1 MKQHT
6 LSTKAQQFNKLEFY
20 CSTNVQQKVGFKSLL
35 RILLRLN
42 YLILF
47 SLSIN
52 STFQHIFEEQNL
64 YLW

>member
-1 MKQHT
+1 MIFNY
-6 LSTKAQQFNKLEFY
+6 STNAQQFNKLEFFP
-20 CSTNVQQKVGFKSLL
+20 STNIQQKVGFKSLL

-42 YLILF
+42 YLIFF

-64 YLW
+64 FLW